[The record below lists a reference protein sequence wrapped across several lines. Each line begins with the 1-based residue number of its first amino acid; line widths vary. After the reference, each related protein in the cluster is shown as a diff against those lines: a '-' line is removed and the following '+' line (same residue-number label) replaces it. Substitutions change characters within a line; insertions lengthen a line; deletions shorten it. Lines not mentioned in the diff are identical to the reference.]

1 MSRYQASSSKA
12 GVNTAGTIM
21 WQLRP
26 TTAAQR
32 IKVLEIGVGIA
43 SAPTTAPS
51 FQLVRS
57 TAVGT
62 SSTTAAGQP
71 YDPADSAAIGTLDSA
86 WSVAATSS
94 GTVMRQSGL
103 AVTAGGQLFWTFY
116 DMPLILAADTTDGL
130 LVINANASGA
140 TLGTM
145 TCYMVWQE

>member
-1 MSRYQASSSKA
+1 MSRYMASNSKA

-32 IKVLEIGVGIA
+32 LKVLEIGIGIA
-43 SAPTTAPS
+43 VAPSTAPS
-51 FQLVRS
+51 FQLVRT

-62 SSTTAAGQP
+62 STTTAAGQP
-71 YDPADSAAIGTLDSA
+71 YDPADAAAIGTLDSA
-86 WSVAATSS
+86 WSANPTSS

-116 DMPLILAADTTDGL
+116 DVPLILAASTTAGL
-130 LVINANASGA
+130 AIVNANASGA
-140 TLGTM
+140 TTGTM
-145 TCYMVWQE
+145 TCYCVWQE

>member
-1 MSRYQASSSKA
+1 MSRYMASNSKA

-32 IKVLEIGVGIA
+32 LKVLEIGIGV
-43 SAPTTAPS
+43 SVAPTTAPS
-51 FQLVRS
+51 FQLARS

-71 YDPADSAAIGTLDSA
+71 YDPADAAAIGTFDSA
-86 WSVAATSS
+86 WSVNPTSS
-94 GTVMRQSGL
+94 GTTMRQAGL

-116 DMPLILAADTTDGL
+116 DRELIMTADTTDGL

-140 TLGTM
+140 TAGTM

>member
-26 TTAAQR
+26 TSASQR
-32 IKVLEIGVGIA
+32 MKVLEIGIGV
-43 SAPTTAPS
+43 SVAPTTAPS
-51 FQLVRS
+51 FQLARS

-62 SSTTAAGQP
+62 STTTAAGQP
-71 YDPADSAAIGTLDSA
+71 YDQADTASIGTLDSA
-86 WSVAATSS
+86 WSVNPTST
-94 GTVMRQSGL
+94 GVTLRQSGL
-103 AVTAGGQLFWTFY
+103 AVTAGGQLFWAFY
-116 DMPLILAADTTDGL
+116 DLPLVMFADTTDGL
-130 LVINANASGA
+130 LIVNANASGA

>member
-1 MSRYQASSSKA
+1 
-12 GVNTAGTIM
+12 M

-71 YDPADSAAIGTLDSA
+71 YDPADAAAIGTLDSA

-103 AVTAGGQLFWTFY
+103 AVTNGGQLFWTFY
-116 DMPLILAADTTDGL
+116 DMPLIMTADTTDGL

>member
-1 MSRYQASSSKA
+1 MSRYMASNSRS

-32 IKVLEIGVGIA
+32 LKVLEIGIGIA

-51 FQLVRS
+51 FQLARS
-57 TAVGT
+57 TVVGT

-71 YDPADSAAIGTLDSA
+71 YDPADAAAIGTLDSA
-86 WSVAATSS
+86 WSVNPTSS
-94 GTVMRQSGL
+94 GVVLRQSGL

-116 DMPLILAADTTDGL
+116 DSPLVMAADTTDGL
-130 LVINANASGA
+130 IVINANASGA
-140 TLGTM
+140 TVGTM